1 METVPGF
8 ARQTLAA
15 FGALTITATLLF
27 ASFAPPAPADLDN
40 TITAE
45 VVA

>member
-15 FGALTITATLLF
+15 FAALTITATLLF
-27 ASFAPPAPADLDN
+27 ASFAPSAPATVDD